1 MHAKNKATH
10 LIVGTSEMLSP
21 HDIYR
26 RKTTHN
32 RDNRPFFRLIT
43 WWSYNN
49 PSLFKVLS
57 CCLLRF
63 DKRKTIPRTMSTT
76 TDMCHALKCRKE
88 HHDHDYHSLS
98 TLLSRSYYLHHL
110 LPLATETLAEF
121 QLLSKDE
128 RIKNK
133 QQKRILMSHQHQKTP
148 KISLFLLLL
157 RKYCK

>member
-1 MHAKNKATH
+1 VILNKKNTINLSALPDYYNNNNKNHDNDETLFILIFISWTEQAAAAFSSSYQMKWTMHAKNKATH

-21 HDIYR
+21 NDIYR
-26 RKTTHN
+26 QSKSKTTHN

-88 HHDHDYHSLS
+88 RHHDHDYH
-98 TLLSRSYYLHHL
+98 
-110 LPLATETLAEF
+110 
-121 QLLSKDE
+121 
-128 RIKNK
+128 
-133 QQKRILMSHQHQKTP
+133 
-148 KISLFLLLL
+148 
-157 RKYCK
+157 